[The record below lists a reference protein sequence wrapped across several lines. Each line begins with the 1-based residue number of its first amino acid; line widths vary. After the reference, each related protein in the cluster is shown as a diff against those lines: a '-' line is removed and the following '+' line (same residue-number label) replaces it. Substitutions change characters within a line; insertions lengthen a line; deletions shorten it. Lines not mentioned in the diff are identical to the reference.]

1 VFSDFFRV
9 DPKNFDAVR
18 RIAVAAI
25 PDIFAV
31 NRRNFDALRQI
42 AVVISELD

>member
-1 VFSDFFRV
+1 MQ
-9 DPKNFDAVR
+9 
-18 RIAVAAI
+18 IAVAAI